1 MKSSIAAAF
10 ISMIIIELSC
20 GRVAVAQET
29 EWLGRAL
36 EGSAGTEMQIQAPID
51 NFGEISRVDMNVAR
65 ASKVLERVLENIP
78 IKFRGA
84 KEVKLFKDF
93 SSSVVLVVTN
103 EGLGSGTLV
112 NANGLIITAWHVI
125 AGYREI
131 GVIFQPKGR
140 GAAVDK
146 NRYILADVVKVDE
159 VRDLALLKLRTPPK
173 VLNIMPLG
181 SEADIQIG
189 ADVHA
194 IGHPT
199 GEAWT
204 YTKGTIS
211 QFRRRYKWSTQKKV
225 KHQADVIQTQ
235 TPISPGNSGGPLISD
250 QGKMLGVNAFKASGE
265 SLNFSVSIEDV
276 KRFIKSRTKYLKASQ
291 AKPGAKKCAPR
302 TLSKSRSTK
311 KPKVLIR
318 VDLDCDGKTN
328 AIIVIPDDQ
337 SKGIKLRMDKNGDG
351 KIDTVIIDKDRDK
364 RWDLSLWDTDGD
376 GKPDLIGVHP
386 DGRVKP
392 SSFRPY
398 A

>member
-36 EGSAGTEMQIQAPID
+36 EGSAGKEMQILAPID
-51 NFGEISRVDMNVAR
+51 NFGEISPVDMNVAR

-125 AGYREI
+125 AGYREV

-159 VRDLALLKLRTPPK
+159 VRDLALLQLRTPPK

-211 QFRRRYKWSTQKKV
+211 QFRRRYKWSTQQKV
-225 KHQADVIQTQ
+225 EHQADVIQTQ

-250 QGKMLGVNAFKASGE
+250 QGRMLGVNAFKASGE

-276 KRFIKSRTKYLKASQ
+276 KRFINSRTKYLKANQ
-291 AKPGAKKCAPR
+291 AKPRARKCAPR

-311 KPKVLIR
+311 KPEVLIR
-318 VDLDCDGKTN
+318 MDLNCDGKTN

-337 SKGIKLRMDKNGDG
+337 SKGIQLRMDKNGNG

-364 RWDLSLWDTDGD
+364 KWDLSLWDTDGD